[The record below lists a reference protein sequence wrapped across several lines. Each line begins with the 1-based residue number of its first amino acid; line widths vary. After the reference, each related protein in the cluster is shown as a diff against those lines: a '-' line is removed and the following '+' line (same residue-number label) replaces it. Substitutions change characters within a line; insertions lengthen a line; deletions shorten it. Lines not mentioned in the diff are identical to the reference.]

1 VKNMQN
7 SQEKKMPKEYIC
19 T

>member
-1 VKNMQN
+1 MQN